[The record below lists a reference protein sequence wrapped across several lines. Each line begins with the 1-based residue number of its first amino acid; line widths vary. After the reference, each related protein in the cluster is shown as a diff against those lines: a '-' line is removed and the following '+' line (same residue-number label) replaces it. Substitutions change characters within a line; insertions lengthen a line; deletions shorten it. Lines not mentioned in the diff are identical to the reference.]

1 MRKTIGLTVNG
12 RAESVEIETHWTLI
26 QLLREGLQLL
36 GTEEGCGEGSCGSC
50 TVMVDGELVRSCL
63 FLALRS
69 EGRSLLTVEGLAT
82 DGELDPVQRAF
93 VDHGAVQCG
102 FCTPGFL
109 MATKALLRDQP
120 DPTDEEVREFLSGN
134 FCRCGGYTLILAAVR
149 DAASAGAGSAGGAAA
164 EG

>member
-1 MRKTIGLTVNG
+1 VRKTIGLTVNG
-12 RAESVEIETHWTLI
+12 RPESIEIETHWTLI

-63 FLALRS
+63 FLALRA
-69 EGRSLLTVEGLAT
+69 EGRSLLTVEGLAI

-109 MATKALLRDQP
+109 MATKALLRDHP

-149 DAASAGAGSAGGAAA
+149 DVASAGAGGAAA